1 MRLRETLLSS
11 KVGYEAYMRLRWGM
25 GTRELPRVSWMN
37 TALKNQEQV
46 DAGVAETAR
55 LRLPPC
61 PDATKN
67 WDTLAAVKE
76 VLARSDKNAT
86 ILDAGAELYS
96 RFLPWLY
103 LYGYRRL
110 YGNNLVFTK
119 PTYRGHILYEPG
131 DITCTRFD
139 AGFFDAIACLSVIEH
154 GVTLD
159 AYFREMSRILKPGGV
174 LVTSTDYFE
183 TPTDTR
189 GQSAYGVPIRIF
201 TKDDI
206 VKAIDIAARCGLHLT
221 GPSDLSCQSRVV
233 RWPQYDLEYTFAVLA
248 MTKAQAA

>member
-1 MRLRETLLSS
+1 MPLRETLLAS
-11 KVGYEAYMRLRWGM
+11 KVGYQAYMQLRWGM
-25 GTRELPRVSWMN
+25 GTRDLPRVSWMN
-37 TALKNQEQV
+37 TALKNQSQV

-67 WDTLAAVKE
+67 WDTLAAIQE
-76 VLARSDKNAT
+76 VLGRTDRHANV
-86 ILDAGAELYS
+86 LDAGAELYS

-103 LYGYRRL
+103 LYGYRNL
-110 YGNNLVFTK
+110 YGNNLVFKT
-119 PTYRGHILYEPG
+119 PIRRGHIRYEPG
-131 DITCTRFD
+131 DITRTRFE

-154 GVTLD
+154 GVNLE
-159 AYFREMSRILKPGGV
+159 AYFREMARILKPGAV

-189 GQSAYGVPIRIF
+189 GLSAYGVPIRIF
-201 TKDDI
+201 TRDNL
-206 VKAIDIAARCGLHLT
+206 VEAIAIAERCGLRLT

-233 RWPQYDLEYTFAVLA
+233 RWQQYGLEYTFAVFA
-248 MTKAQAA
+248 MTKTEEA